1 MNIIHEINDINRML
15 LINGSKLK
23 IEKRGGKLNIRGS
36 LPSKENK
43 NIQKV
48 QRISLG
54 IDADNFGLEEA
65 KKKLQLINLQ
75 LELDQFEWR
84 NWITSSTGECNKSYE
99 LLIKKIREFEKFFF
113 KEYKNDHLNS
123 SRKSTWNN
131 SYKPYIKR
139 MISIYQKNDI
149 KDINQIFLSTL
160 KSYKE
165 GSRSRK
171 QCGTSLN
178 VFADFL
184 ELSLPIE
191 WKSLSR
197 GYGIKKASFRNLP
210 DDNLIE
216 ELWKNIPNKE
226 WQYVF
231 GLMATYGLRNHEV
244 FFCDLSALKN
254 SGDKILRILPTTKT
268 GEHQV
273 WPFHPKWVDLFELSS
288 LGNDPSLLP
297 KINRDLR
304 KTTLQNIGKRITDQF
319 TRYRINIRPYDLR
332 HAWAVRTIFYDLPD
346 TVAARMMGHSV
357 SLHTQTYHHWI
368 TKRDQQKAVNN
379 ALLKFAEKDVIRVK
393 NKISL

>member
-1 MNIIHEINDINRML
+1 MNIIHEINVINRKF
-15 LINGSKLK
+15 LIKGSKLK

-54 IDADNFGLEEA
+54 IDADTDGLEEA

-75 LELDQFEWR
+75 LELNQFEWR
-84 NWITSSTGECNKSYE
+84 NWITSSIQENNKTYE
-99 LLIKKIREFEKFFF
+99 FLIKEISEFEKNFF
-113 KEYKNDHLNS
+113 KEYRNEHLNS
-123 SRKSTWNN
+123 ARKSTWNS

-139 MISIYQKNDI
+139 MINIYKKNDN
-149 KDINQIFLSTL
+149 KDINHIFLSTL
-160 KSYKE
+160 KSYQE

-184 ELSLPIE
+184 KLSLPSE

-197 GYGIKKASFRNLP
+197 GYGIKKASFRDLP

-216 ELWKNIPNKE
+216 ELWRNIPNKS

-254 SGDKILRILPTTKT
+254 NGDKILRVLPTTKT

-273 WPFHPKWVDLFELSS
+273 WPFHPKWVDLFQLSS

-297 KINRDLR
+297 KINRDLGH
-304 KTTLQNIGKRITDQF
+304 TTLQNIGKRITDQF
-319 TRYRINIRPYDLR
+319 KRYCIKIKPYDLR

-357 SLHTQTYHHWI
+357 SLHNQTYHHWI

-379 ALLKFAEKDVIRVK
+379 ALLKFAGKD
-393 NKISL
+393 

>member
-1 MNIIHEINDINRML
+1 MNIIHEINDINRKF
-15 LINGSKLK
+15 LIKGSKLK

-54 IDADNFGLEEA
+54 IDADIDGLEEA

-75 LELDQFEWR
+75 LELNQFKWR
-84 NWITSSTGECNKSYE
+84 DWITSSIQEGNKTYE
-99 LLIKKIREFEKFFF
+99 FFIKEISAFEKNFF
-113 KEYKNDHLNS
+113 KEYRNEHLNS
-123 SRKSTWNN
+123 ARKSTWNS

-139 MISIYQKNDI
+139 MINIYKKNDN
-149 KDINQIFLSTL
+149 KDINHIFLSTL
-160 KSYKE
+160 KSYQE

-184 ELSLPIE
+184 KLSLPSE

-197 GYGIKKASFRNLP
+197 GYGIKKASYRDLP

-216 ELWKNIPNKE
+216 ELWRNIPNKS

-254 SGDKILRILPTTKT
+254 NGDKILRVLPTTKT

-273 WPFHPKWVDLFELSS
+273 WPFHPKWVDLFQLSS

-297 KINRDLR
+297 KINRDLSQ
-304 KTTLQNIGKRITDQF
+304 TTLQNIGKRITDQF
-319 TRYRINIRPYDLR
+319 NRYGIRIRPYDLR

-357 SLHTQTYHHWI
+357 SLHNQTYHHWI

-379 ALLKFAEKDVIRVK
+379 ALLKFAERD
-393 NKISL
+393 

>member
-1 MNIIHEINDINRML
+1 MNIIHDINDINKKFL
-15 LINGSKLK
+15 VKGSKLK
-23 IEKRGGKLNIRGS
+23 IEKRGGRLYIRGS

-54 IDADNFGLEEA
+54 INADNYGLEEA

-75 LELDQFEWR
+75 LELNQFEWED
-84 NWITSSTGECNKSYE
+84 WITSSTQKSKKTYDFF
-99 LLIKKIREFEKFFF
+99 IKKISEFEKNFF
-113 KEYKNDHLNS
+113 KGYRNDHLNS
-123 SRKSTWNN
+123 ARKSTWNG

-139 MISIYQKNDI
+139 MISTYQKNVN
-149 KDINQIFLSTL
+149 KDINSIFLNTL
-160 KSYKE
+160 QSYKE

-178 VFADFL
+178 VFAEFL
-184 ELSLPIE
+184 ELSLPSE

-216 ELWKNIPNKE
+216 ELWKNIPNKS

-244 FFCDLSALKN
+244 FFCDLSSLKN
-254 SGDKILRILPTTKT
+254 NGDKILRILPTTKT

-273 WPFHPKWVDLFELSS
+273 WPFHPKWVELFELSS
-288 LGNDPSLLP
+288 LGNDPNLLP

-319 TRYRINIRPYDLR
+319 NRYSINIRPYDLR

-379 ALLKFAEKDVIRVK
+379 ALLKFAGKE
-393 NKISL
+393 

>member
-1 MNIIHEINDINRML
+1 MNIIHEINFLNKKFL
-15 LINGSKLK
+15 TKGSKLR
-23 IEKRGGKLNIRGS
+23 IEKRGRKLNIRGS
-36 LPSKENK
+36 LPSKEDK
-43 NIQKV
+43 NIKKI

-54 IDADNFGLEEA
+54 IDADSSGLEEA
-65 KKKLQLINLQ
+65 EKKLQLINLQ
-75 LELDQFEWR
+75 IELDQFEWK
-84 NWITSSTGECNKSYE
+84 NWITSSTKEANKKYDF
-99 LLIKKIREFEKFFF
+99 IKKISEFEKNFF
-113 KEYKNDHLNS
+113 KEYKDDHLNS
-123 SRKSTWNN
+123 ARKSTWNS

-139 MISIYQKNDI
+139 MISIYNKNDA
-149 KDINQIFLSTL
+149 KELYNIFLNTL

-178 VFADFL
+178 VFAEFL
-184 ELSLPIE
+184 ELELPPE
-191 WKSLSR
+191 WKSFSR

-216 ELWKNIPNKE
+216 ELWAKIPNKS

-244 FFCDLSALKN
+244 FFCDLSSLN
-254 SGDKILRILPTTKT
+254 ITGDKILRILPTTKT

-273 WPFHPKWVDLFELSS
+273 WPFHPKWVDLFGLNS
-288 LGNDPSLLP
+288 LGKDPTLLP
-297 KINRDLR
+297 KINKDLR
-304 KTTLQNIGKRITDQF
+304 ETTLQNIGKRITDQF
-319 TRYRINIRPYDLR
+319 SRYSLKIRPYDLR
-332 HAWAVRTIFYDLPD
+332 HAWAVRTILYDLPD

-379 ALLKFAEKDVIRVK
+379 ALLKFSGKD
-393 NKISL
+393 